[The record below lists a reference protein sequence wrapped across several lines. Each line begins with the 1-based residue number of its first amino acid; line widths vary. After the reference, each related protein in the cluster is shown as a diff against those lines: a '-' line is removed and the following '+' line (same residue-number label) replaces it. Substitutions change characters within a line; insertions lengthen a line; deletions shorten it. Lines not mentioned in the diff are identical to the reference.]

1 MLFLSIGILCW
12 KISSVKGV
20 MMSSSQSDL
29 QSKKILGHGLTFDDV
44 LLRPRHSKIVPR
56 EAILETQI
64 TKGIKLNIP
73 LLSAAMDTVTESRLA
88 IALSREGGLG
98 VIHKNLSIQDQAA
111 QVAKVKRSE
120 GFTIKD
126 PITLPPDVPLS
137 EAIAVMNKYI
147 ISGFPVVS
155 GSKLVGM
162 LTHRDMRFV
171 DDVNQP
177 ISNFMTSKNLITVS
191 TGTTLEEAWE
201 LFRIHRVEKLPVVDK
216 DNTLTG
222 LITAKDIRKKS
233 LYPNASKDSK
243 GRLIVGAAVGITV
256 DTMDRVTALIEADV
270 DLIIVDTAHGHSEGV
285 LNTIKQIKKSYPD
298 TQVIGGNVA
307 TGEGTEDVIKAGAD
321 GVKVG
326 IGAGAICTTRVIA
339 GIGVPQVSAIM
350 DCYQAAGKYDIPIVA
365 DGGIRYSGDISKSI
379 AAGASAVMIGS
390 LFAGTE
396 EAPGERVLLE
406 GRTYKVYY
414 GMGSLAAMKRGSSD
428 RYFQEGA
435 SHDKLV
441 PEGIEGRVPFRG
453 KLSDTVHQ
461 LTGGIRASMGYCG
474 CRDISAFQKDTVF
487 TRVTAAGVREG
498 HPHDVVI
505 SQEAPN
511 YQVSN

>member
-1 MLFLSIGILCW
+1 
-12 KISSVKGV
+12 
-20 MMSSSQSDL
+20 MSSPQNDI
-29 QSKKILGHGLTFDDV
+29 QINKILGYGLTFDDV
-44 LLRPRHSKIVPR
+44 LLRPRYSDILPR
-56 EAILETQI
+56 KVILKTHI
-64 TKGIKLNIP
+64 TKEIKLNIP
-73 LLSAAMDTVTESRLA
+73 LLSAAMDTVTESKLA

-98 VIHKNLSIQDQAA
+98 VIHKNLSIRNQAA

-126 PITLPPDVPLS
+126 PITLPPNVPLS
-137 EAIAVMNKYI
+137 EAIAVMNKYV
-147 ISGFPVVS
+147 ISGIPVVS

-162 LTHRDMRFV
+162 LTNRDIRFV
-171 DDVNQP
+171 EEVNLP
-177 ISNFMTSKNLITVS
+177 ISSFMTSENLITVA

-201 LFRIHRVEKLPVVDK
+201 LFRKHRVEKLPVVDI
-216 DNTLTG
+216 DNNLTG

-243 GRLIVGAAVGITV
+243 GRLIVGAAVGVTEE
-256 DTMDRVTALIEADV
+256 TMDRVIALIEAEV
-270 DLIIVDTAHGHSEGV
+270 DLIIVDTAHGHSQGV
-285 LNTIKQIKKSYPD
+285 LKTIELIKKSFPK

-307 TGEGTEDVIKAGAD
+307 TGEGTVDIIKAGAD

-350 DCYQAAGKYDIPIVA
+350 DCYQAAAKYDIPIIA

-379 AAGASAVMIGS
+379 AAGANAVMIGS

-396 EAPGERVLLE
+396 EAPGERILLE

-453 KLSDTVHQ
+453 NLSDTVHQ

-474 CRDISAFQKDTVF
+474 CKNIPVFQKDTVF

>member
-1 MLFLSIGILCW
+1 
-12 KISSVKGV
+12 
-20 MMSSSQSDL
+20 MSYSQNKLQSD
-29 QSKKILGHGLTFDDV
+29 KILGYGLTFDDV
-44 LLRPRHSKIVPR
+44 LIRPRHSKIVPR
-56 EAILETQI
+56 EARLETQI
-64 TKGIKLNIP
+64 TKGIRLNIP
-73 LLSAAMDTVTESRLA
+73 LLSAAMDTVTESKLA
-88 IALSREGGLG
+88 IALAREGGLG
-98 VIHKNLSIQDQAA
+98 VIHKNLTIEDQAA

-137 EAIAVMNKYI
+137 EAIAVMNKYN
-147 ISGFPVVS
+147 ISGIPVVANS
-155 GSKLVGM
+155 QLVGM
-162 LTHRDMRFV
+162 LTHRDIRFV
-171 DDVNQP
+171 DKVDLP
-177 ISNFMTSKNLITVS
+177 ISNFMTADNLVTVP

-201 LFRIHRVEKLPVVDK
+201 LFRKFRVEKLPVISS
-216 DNTLTG
+216 NNELTG
-222 LITAKDIRKKS
+222 LITAKDIRKTS
-233 LYPNASKDSK
+233 LYPNAIKDLK
-243 GRLIVGAAVGITV
+243 GRLIAGAAVGVTA
-256 DTMDRVTALIEADV
+256 DTMDRVAALIEAEV
-270 DLIIVDTAHGHSEGV
+270 DLIVVDTAHGHSVGV
-285 LNTIKQIKKSYPD
+285 INTVEQIKKSFPD
-298 TQVIGGNVA
+298 IQVIGGNVA
-307 TGEGTEDVIKAGAD
+307 TGEGTEDLINAGVD

-339 GIGVPQVSAIM
+339 GIGVPQVSAII
-350 DCYQAAGKYDIPIVA
+350 DCYETAAKHGVPIIG

-396 EAPGERVLLE
+396 EAPGERILLE

-414 GMGSLAAMKRGSSD
+414 GMGSMAAMKRGSSD
-428 RYFQEGA
+428 RYFQEGT
-435 SHDKLV
+435 SQDKLV

-453 KLSDTVHQ
+453 NLADTIHQ

-474 CRDISAFQKDTVF
+474 CIDIPTFQKETVF
-487 TRVTAAGVREG
+487 IKVTAAGVREG